1 MSEIHENLKTL
12 LSDEKSTLL
21 KDYETNQIGLKDIVK
36 QTGYSKNVIRYVV
49 YEFFKSS
56 VEKRERHKKEML
68 KECEHYINL
77 GIPID
82 VFSESIILFQ
92 EIKHLNTLRRT
103 ILRHIDNGEINP
115 SLPPIA
121 LPKFV
126 RLYQRIRVKNAILEN
141 EKRSKPLSV
150 KNLSEE
156 LGVSYSFASKI
167 SQSIDEVP
175 PYKIADGYETVYIQL
190 ETLSKIQCD
199 VDNMVSRHRILDRY
213 DIPEKDLLM
222 IEKTFYFVQ
231 ERLENDET
239 T

>member
-1 MSEIHENLKTL
+1 M
-12 LSDEKSTLL
+12 
-21 KDYETNQIGLKDIVK
+21 
-36 QTGYSKNVIRYVV
+36 
-49 YEFFKSS
+49 
-56 VEKRERHKKEML
+56 
-68 KECEHYINL
+68 
-77 GIPID
+77 
-82 VFSESIILFQ
+82 
-92 EIKHLNTLRRT
+92 
-103 ILRHIDNGEINP
+103 
-115 SLPPIA
+115 
-121 LPKFV
+121 
-126 RLYQRIRVKNAILEN
+126 YQRIRVKNAILEN

-213 DIPEKDLLM
+213 DISEKDLLM